1 MFSQFFKQAT
11 AEKRKRAKAKE
22 LERVRLADKDA
33 LEEEK
38 ALLKGKKAGTED
50 KPKKKRAK
58 TATEEDEAEKK
69 KTKKKPVKKQE
80 KEEEEEEDDILAD
93 HSDAEGE
100 KKKKKKRKVS
110 LTSEEVAQVW
120 KELVAGTFE
129 DSEEEREEAAK
140 VAPSFSPEECKIF
153 VGGISESEDKI
164 RAFFGKHGTIKFVVS
179 PLSLTCFAAY
189 PRHTPTL
196 THVHGCQTG
205 A

>member
-22 LERVRLADKDA
+22 LERVRLADKEA

-38 ALLKGKKAGTED
+38 ALLKGKHDEED

-58 TATEEDEAEKK
+58 TVTEEEETEKK
-69 KTKKKPVKKQE
+69 ETKKRSAKKE
-80 KEEEEEEDDILAD
+80 EMEEEEEDDILAD
-93 HSDAEGE
+93 NSDAEGE
-100 KKKKKKRKVS
+100 KKKKKKKRKVN

-120 KELVAGTFE
+120 KELVAGTFD
-129 DSEEEREEAAK
+129 DSEEEKEEAAQ

-153 VGGISESEDKI
+153 VGGISDSEDKI

-179 PLSLTCFAAY
+179 HPPPYLFVFIVASTFSCV
-189 PRHTPTL
+189 RC
-196 THVHGCQTG
+196 VCV
-205 A
+205 

>member
-22 LERVRLADKDA
+22 LERVRLADKEA

-38 ALLKGKKAGTED
+38 ALLKGKHDEED

-58 TATEEDEAEKK
+58 TVTEEEETEKK
-69 KTKKKPVKKQE
+69 ETKKRSAKKE
-80 KEEEEEEDDILAD
+80 EMEEEEEDDILAD
-93 HSDAEGE
+93 NSDAEGE
-100 KKKKKKRKVS
+100 KKKKKKKKRKVN

-120 KELVAGTFE
+120 KELVAGTFD
-129 DSEEEREEAAK
+129 DSEEEKEEAAQ

-153 VGGISESEDKI
+153 VGGISDSEDKI

-179 PLSLTCFAAY
+179 HPPLSFCFH
-189 PRHTPTL
+189 RCQ
-196 THVHGCQTG
+196 HVLMCAMRVCLTG